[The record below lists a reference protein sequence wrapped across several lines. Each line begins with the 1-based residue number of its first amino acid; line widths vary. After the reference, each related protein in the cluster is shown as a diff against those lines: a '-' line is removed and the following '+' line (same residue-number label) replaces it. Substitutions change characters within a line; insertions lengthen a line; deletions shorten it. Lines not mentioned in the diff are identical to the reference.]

1 MKIHTPKPLQLGF
14 LIASVMAT
22 LPVVTLAQPPVA
34 DPSAPAV
41 VKPDNKATKNLSGK
55 VTAKSDTS
63 LTIDGRTVTLT
74 SATTCSKGGASLG
87 SRDIKVGDMVN
98 VVTSD
103 DGQVAV
109 SVEVTTSS

>member
-1 MKIHTPKPLQLGF
+1 MKIHSPKSLQLGF

-22 LPVVTLAQPPVA
+22 LPMVTLAQTPA
-34 DPSAPAV
+34 ANPSAAAV
-41 VKPDNKATKNLSGK
+41 AKPDNKVTKNLSGK
-55 VTAKSDTS
+55 ITAKSDSS
-63 LTIDGRTVTLT
+63 LTVDGRTVSLT
-74 SATTCSKGGASLG
+74 SATTCSKGGTSIG
-87 SRDIKVGDMVN
+87 SGDIKPGDSVN